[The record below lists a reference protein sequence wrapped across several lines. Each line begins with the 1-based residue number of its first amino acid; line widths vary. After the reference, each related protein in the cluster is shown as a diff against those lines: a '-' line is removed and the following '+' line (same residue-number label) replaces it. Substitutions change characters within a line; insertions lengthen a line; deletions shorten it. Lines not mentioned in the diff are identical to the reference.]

1 MSRVLGHT
9 RNFQVVLITI
19 LFAFLA
25 FGYYKN
31 LLDTAIAVTAICAL
45 TILVLLFIFRFDYY
59 HLLLIALI
67 PISVDM
73 VLVGGAKLN
82 FPSEGLL
89 AIAIPVILFFNK
101 SYRTGFSKAILHP
114 ITLLIFT
121 WLLIQLI
128 TSLLSTHID
137 VSLKRFVIQL
147 FFVFGFFGI
156 VHMLKEK
163 RKLSS
168 FYFAYAIGLIPVMYF
183 TIKQHIHFNFQ
194 PQVVFSICQPYFN
207 DHTVYG
213 ACLAFIIPFL
223 VIFLR
228 NATVTSIQSWR
239 KMGLIVLTTLIV
251 ASEILALSR
260 AALLSLI
267 VALFFW
273 GLLYYKVAFRK
284 VILGVV
290 ILCSTIGVFYE
301 DIYANIEKNEAV
313 SNDGEL
319 INHFSS
325 VSNIKSDASNL
336 ERINRWICAY
346 RMFEEKPLSGFGPGT
361 YQFEYNRF
369 QTVANKTYIS
379 TNSGD
384 RGNAHSEYL
393 SALSEMGLFGG
404 ISFVLL
410 VFSSIYYGM
419 QNHYKVMDPL
429 LKKLNLAALLGL
441 ITYFFHGIFNAFL
454 DQSKMAFLVFT
465 ALALIVWINQY
476 KEDETVSSEVA

>member
-1 MSRVLGHT
+1 MSRAIRNT
-9 RNFQVVLITI
+9 RNLQIVLITVLLAI
-19 LFAFLA
+19 LL

-31 LLDTAIAVTAICAL
+31 LLDTALAIVAL
-45 TILVLLFIFRFDYY
+45 SGFTLVLLLYIFRFDYY
-59 HLLLIALI
+59 YLFLVALV
-67 PISVDM
+67 PISVDL
-73 VLVGGAKLN
+73 VLVGGAKLS

-89 AIAIPVILFFNK
+89 AVAIPGLLFFNK
-101 SYRTGFSKAILHP
+101 SFRNGMAKAILHP
-114 ITLLIFT
+114 ITLLIFG
-121 WLLIQLI
+121 WLVIQLI
-128 TSLLSTHID
+128 TTLLSTHID
-137 VSLKRFVIQL
+137 VSLKRFVIQM

-156 VHMLKEK
+156 VHMQKNK
-163 RKLSS
+163 QRLSS
-168 FYFAYAIGLIPVMYF
+168 FYFAYAVGLLPVMYF

-194 PQVVFSICQPYFN
+194 PQVVFSICQPYYN
-207 DHTVYG
+207 DHTIYG

-223 VIFLR
+223 LIFLR
-228 NATVTSIQSWR
+228 NSSITAIKSW
-239 KMGLIVLTTLIV
+239 KKLGLIVLTVLIIGSV
-251 ASEILALSR
+251 ILALSR
-260 AALLSLI
+260 AALLSLV
-267 VALFFW
+267 VAMFFW
-273 GLLYYKVAFRK
+273 LLLYYKVAFKR
-284 VILGVV
+284 VIFGVL
-290 ILCSTIGVFYE
+290 ILFASIGVFYE
-301 DIYANIEKNEAV
+301 EIYANIAKNEAV

-369 QTVANKTYIS
+369 QTVENKTYIS
-379 TNSGD
+379 TNAGD

-404 ISFVLL
+404 ISFLL
-410 VFSSIYYGM
+410 IVFASIYYGM
-419 QNHYKVMDPL
+419 QNHYSVHDPL

-441 ITYFFHGIFNAFL
+441 VTFFFHGIFNAFL

-476 KEDETVSSEVA
+476 NEHETVSNQVA

>member
-19 LFAFLA
+19 LLAFLA

-31 LLDTAIAVTAICAL
+31 LFDTALAIAVLCGFTVL
-45 TILVLLFIFRFDYY
+45 FLLFVFRFDYY
-59 HLLLIALI
+59 YLLLVALV
-67 PISVDM
+67 PISIDM

-101 SYRTGFSKAILHP
+101 SYRLGLTKAILHP

-156 VHMLKEK
+156 VHMLKDK
-163 RKLSS
+163 HKLSS

-183 TIKQHIHFNFQ
+183 TIQQHIHFNFQ
-194 PQVVFSICQPYFN
+194 PQVVFAICQPYFN

-223 VIFLR
+223 FIFLR
-228 NATVTSIQSWR
+228 NASVTSIQSWK
-239 KMGLIVLTTLIV
+239 KMGLILLTIV
-251 ASEILALSR
+251 IVGSEVLALSR
-260 AALLSLI
+260 AALLSLV

-273 GLLYYKVAFRK
+273 VLLYYKVAFK
-284 VILGVV
+284 KIIIGVLV
-290 ILCSTIGVFYE
+290 LCSSIGVFYE

-379 TNSGD
+379 TNAGD

-404 ISFVLL
+404 ISFVLI
-410 VFSSIYYGM
+410 VFTSIYYGM
-419 QNHYKVMDPL
+419 QNHYKGKDPL

-441 ITYFFHGIFNAFL
+441 ITYFFHGVFNAFL

-465 ALALIVWINQY
+465 ALAMIVWINQY
-476 KEDETVSSEVA
+476 NEDETVPNKMV